1 MPDIGGFPGI
11 LNALWV
17 AFWIFFV
24 AMTLSLILRLH
35 IFLNKALPLL
45 DAVKSLV
52 DQFKDQKVNGAKQPD
67 TGPDTESELEERSH
81 GETIRRR

>member
-1 MPDIGGFPGI
+1 MPDIGGFSGI

-45 DAVKSLV
+45 DAVKGLV
-52 DQFKDQKVNGAKQPD
+52 DQLQSKDQQDHHREQLNAH
-67 TGPDTESELEERSH
+67 S
-81 GETIRRR
+81 